1 MLRRIIGPCGSGKTE
16 AIMEYLGKAIKNKKR
31 CFLIVPEQQSVERES
46 LLCERFGD
54 ECNMYCEV
62 LNFERLPNRVAR
74 EYGGL
79 TAQSVRESG
88 SVALLSLI
96 AAEARGELSEYA
108 PVCGEEKFAD
118 SLYTLFSRFKA
129 RMIEPKS
136 LYDARKLIAPD
147 EARVRGKL
155 SDIALLYSR
164 YNETIERGGI
174 DPRDGLT
181 RLAAELPSKPF
192 FRDSYVFIDS
202 YYTFTHQEY
211 AVIKELVVQCAELYI
226 TFTCEKDAT
235 LHRPFFAENAECA
248 ELIRRFSPNEYEDI
262 YLPDVRRFSG
272 NCLAALERSLWAS
285 DVSGHC
291 GSDRSVRFIT
301 AADRFG
307 EVDAA
312 AAVIADYVRAG
323 GRYRD
328 IALLAGDPD
337 KYRGIVSAAFR
348 RDKLPIYISSKEDT
362 ESKPLI
368 SFITG
373 CIDAVADGFS
383 LSSVK
388 KILKSGF
395 TGLTA
400 AECDAV
406 ISYADAWR
414 INGKTWISDSEWHLD
429 PEGYNENGLSKR
441 SERILKTVNGAK
453 IKKLSPML
461 SELYEGLGGGE
472 SDIARSAE
480 FIYGFL
486 IKYGCDERLRERAEK
501 LLKLG
506 RREEADREIQLWK
519 LLMGILDDLHSLCGT
534 YKATPARLSGLIKI
548 MCGRCPNGAIPAVN
562 DAVTFGA
569 ASLMRAGNK
578 KLVII
583 IGMCDGE
590 FPALPHKNEFFD
602 RYEESLLEGAELSI
616 GDSAEKEINS
626 NMFFVYAAFAA
637 PSETLVLISPE
648 SDIGGEELRKS
659 SAWYA
664 AKRAL
669 PDVCEENGSTLVST
683 AEYVAAVYPLL
694 RHGKQKDLISKALSK
709 HGVAYYDRAPAA
721 FDPESRIV
729 FRSDRV
735 TLSPTAFEKYI
746 GCPFSYYCEKLLSL
760 KEKKENRW
768 EGANIGQYVHKMLC
782 DSISGCVENG
792 RFVAPS
798 DAELASRMDKLSKD
812 YFKRFIGVEAAD
824 DKRFMNT
831 FRNAE
836 DTVRRVAKEIC
847 TELSKG
853 DFVPL
858 GFEYRIGL
866 PDSDI
871 PAVKYDCEKGK
882 VFLTGSIDRVDVYTA
897 PDGKQ
902 YARVV
907 DYKTY
912 DKSLDMNKV
921 EEGFDT
927 QMLHYLFAY
936 CDANGTKPAA
946 AVYISVNESERDIT
960 SAKAPAAEYSRSGLL
975 LDDDDVIRAM
985 GSEEF
990 LPVKLKKNGGINKK
1004 SEKYMLADEGFASL
1018 RDAVSGYVADAGN
1031 RILGGVTD
1039 IEPAAAAKKSPC
1051 EYCIMKPICRKS
1063 GFGRE
1068 DGGVSDESVDNE

>member
-79 TAQSVRESG
+79 TSQSVRESG

-129 RMIEPKS
+129 RMIDPES
-136 LYDARKLIAPD
+136 LHAARELIAPD
-147 EARVRGKL
+147 EARVCGKL

-164 YNETIERGGI
+164 YNETVERGGI

-211 AVIKELVVQCAELYI
+211 AVIKELAAQCAELYI
-226 TFTCEKDAT
+226 TFTCEKDAA
-235 LHRPFFAENAECA
+235 LRRPFFAENAECA
-248 ELIRRFSPNEYEDI
+248 EQIRRFSPNDFEDI

-272 NCLAALERSLWAS
+272 NCLAALERSIWAS
-285 DVSGHC
+285 DVSEHRGND
-291 GSDRSVRFIT
+291 GSVRFIT

-312 AAVIADYVRAG
+312 AAVIAAYVRAG

-362 ESKPLI
+362 ETKPLI

-373 CIDAVADGFS
+373 CIDAAADGFS

-414 INGKTWISDSEWHLD
+414 LNGKTWISDSEWHLD
-429 PEGYNENGLSKR
+429 PEGYNENGLSER
-441 SERILKTVNGAK
+441 SERILKTVNRAK
-453 IKKLSPML
+453 KKLSPML
-461 SELYEGLGGGE
+461 SELYEGLGSGE
-472 SDIARSAE
+472 SDIACSAE

-501 LLKLG
+501 LLKRGL
-506 RREEADREIQLWK
+506 REEADREIQLWK
-519 LLMGILDDLHSLCGT
+519 LVMGILDDLHLLCGT

-548 MCGRCPNGAIPAVN
+548 MCGRCPSGAIPAVN

-616 GDSAEKEINS
+616 GDSAEKEINT

-637 PSETLVLISPE
+637 PSEALVLISPE

-669 PDVCEENGSTLVST
+669 PDVREENGSALVST
-683 AEYVAAVYPLL
+683 AESVAAVYPLL
-694 RHGKQKDLISKALSK
+694 RRGEQRDRIGRALSA

-721 FDPESRIV
+721 YDPVSRIV

-735 TLSPTAFEKYI
+735 TLSPTAFEKYM
-746 GCPFSYYCEKLLSL
+746 GCPFSYYGEKLLSL

-768 EGANIGQYVHKMLC
+768 EGSNIGQYVHKMLC
-782 DSISGCVENG
+782 DSIKGCVKNG

-798 DAELASRMDKLSKD
+798 DAELESRMDKLSD
-812 YFKRFIGVEAAD
+812 EYFKTFIGAEAAD

-831 FRNAE
+831 FRIAD

-853 DFVPL
+853 EFVPL

-866 PDSDI
+866 PKSDI
-871 PAVKYDCEKGK
+871 PAVKYDCEKGR
-882 VFLTGSIDRVDVYTA
+882 VLLTGSIDRVDVYTA

-912 DKSLDMNKV
+912 DKSLDPSKV
-921 EEGFDT
+921 EEGYDT

-946 AVYISVNESERDIT
+946 AVYISIKESERDIT
-960 SAKAPAAEYSRSGLL
+960 STKTPAVEYSRRGLL
-975 LDDDDVIRAM
+975 LDDADVIRAM
-985 GSEEF
+985 GGMEF
-990 LPVKLKKNGGINKK
+990 LPIKFTKDGSINKNSGK
-1004 SEKYMLADEGFASL
+1004 YTLTDEKFASL
-1018 RDAVSGYVADAGN
+1018 RDAVNEYVADAGN

-1039 IEPAAAAKKSPC
+1039 IAPTTGAKESPC
-1051 EYCIMKPICRKS
+1051 KYCIMKPICRKS
-1063 GFGRE
+1063 SFGRE
-1068 DGGVSDESVDNE
+1068 DGGVSDESADNE